1 MASAPPQ
8 GPEDERGSTGN
19 DARSATGEGV
29 RPASAEGSGP
39 TVAPPG
45 SPAAREALE
54 EIALYEEEANLESLV
69 DLKRTARLLFEAAHL
84 RERQLGN
91 AREARKTYTQSLT
104 TDPTLQATTW
114 ALFGLF
120 GGRG

>member
-45 SPAAREALE
+45 SREALE